1 MGIAPM
7 ERIAVRAITAMI
19 MLLLSAAGVFS
30 EPVLPATNDQT
41 TVILVIGA
49 AGEPE
54 LGSHFAQWATNWQTA
69 CSQGNARC
77 LTIGLTATNQRSD
90 QGRLKEL
97 LQNESKT
104 GPTELWLVFIGHG
117 TFDGQEA
124 KFNLRGPD
132 LSATDLAAWMKPFN
146 RPLVIIDTSSSSA
159 PFLKQLSA
167 PERVIITATSSGYE
181 QNYARFGEYLSE
193 AIRDPQADLDK
204 DGQTSLLEA
213 FLTAANHVAEFY
225 RVEGRLATEHALLD
239 DNGDGLGTP
248 AQWFR
253 GLRATKKASD
263 NAALDGFRA
272 HQVHLVRSTADRD
285 RTPEQRARRDAIER
299 AINDLRNKKAEL
311 TEGEYYRQLEI
322 RLLELAPFY
331 P

>member
-1 MGIAPM
+1 M
-7 ERIAVRAITAMI
+7 ERIAVRTKTATV
-19 MLLLSAAGVFS
+19 LLLFCAGFVFAEPTVPSS
-30 EPVLPATNDQT
+30 EDRT
-41 TVILVIGA
+41 TVILAVGA
-49 AGEPE
+49 PGEAE
-54 LGSHFAQWATNWQTA
+54 LGGHFGQWATNWQNA
-69 CSQGNARC
+69 CRQGNARC
-77 LTIGLTATNQRSD
+77 LTIGLTATNQLSD
-90 QGRLKEL
+90 QDRLKEL
-97 LQNESKT
+97 LQNEPKT
-104 GPTELWLVFIGHG
+104 GQAELWLVLIGHG

-132 LSATDLAAWMKPFN
+132 LSATELAAWLKPFN

-213 FLTAANHVAEFY
+213 FLTAANRVAEFY

-263 NAALDGFRA
+263 HAALDGFRA
-272 HQVHLVRSTADRD
+272 HQIHLVRSAADRD
-285 RTPEQRARRDAIER
+285 RSPEQRARRDAIER
-299 AINDLRNKKAEL
+299 AINELRNKKGEL
-311 TEGEYYRQLEI
+311 TEDEYYRQLET